1 MIRKLDWYLIKYF
14 IFSLLVTT
22 FILLGLFLVI
32 DFFSKLKPFMETEQA
47 SLISFI
53 IEYYTYRLPIYLL
66 DLLPIITLAA
76 VILTII
82 KFITTNELIPMF
94 SAGISARR
102 IILPF
107 FIIASVLAIL
117 MFLANETLIPS
128 LEEKLSYLDKVL
140 RFEGFERYLLIHDSE
155 KNSILIERYD
165 YTHKKMTN
173 VKMIKFDA
181 KGDFHSIVSA
191 EYSLWKNKENPG
203 WISYNGVEYLY
214 DKRGGRQAER
224 FGNEGHYMGT
234 TLTTSDLERSEKS
247 VAYMGISDIIALI
260 NQYPHRT
267 YLRMQLYNKF
277 ALPLSLLILLLIGIP
292 FVMMGESHNLFMGI
306 GMCLLTSLL
315 FFVSQFFFGNLGTKG
330 IIPPLLAVTFPLIL
344 FGLIGT
350 FLLRKIHT

>member
-14 IFSLLVTT
+14 LFSLIVTT

-32 DFFSKLKPFMETEQA
+32 DFFSKLKPFMVTEQ
-47 SLISFI
+47 SSVISFI
-53 IEYYTYRLPIYLL
+53 IEYYAYRLPIYLL

-82 KFITTNELIPMF
+82 RFIKTHELIPMF

-107 FIIASVLAIL
+107 FVIASILAIL
-117 MFLANETLIPS
+117 MFLANELLIPS

-140 RFEGFERYLLIHDSE
+140 RFEGFERYLLIHDSD

-181 KGDFHSIVSA
+181 NGDFKAIISA
-191 EYSLWKNKENPG
+191 EYSLWQNISQPG
-203 WISYNGVEYLY
+203 WVLYNGIEYLY
-214 DKRGGRQAER
+214 DKRGGRQAKR
-224 FGNEGHYMGT
+224 FAQEGHYMET
-234 TLTTSDLERSEKS
+234 TLTTADLERSEKS
-247 VAYMGISDIIALI
+247 LSYMGINDITALI
-260 NQYPHRT
+260 NQYPHRA
-267 YLRMQLYNKF
+267 YLKMQLYNKF
-277 ALPLSLLILLLIGIP
+277 TIPLSLLILLIIGIP
-292 FVMMGESHNLFMGI
+292 FIMIGESHNLFMGI
-306 GMCLLTSLL
+306 GICLLMSLL

-344 FGLIGT
+344 FGLIGS
-350 FLLRKIHT
+350 FLLRKVQT